1 MHTNVSYTNK
11 SKEKNFFALCR
22 AFQSNLLIVSAVTE
36 RCALQV
42 FLINSLYYALQVD
55 WKEKKNCEQIFH
67 LLPIGLDLSFMGF
80 ASI

>member
-11 SKEKNFFALCR
+11 SKKKNSFALCR

-42 FLINSLYYALQVD
+42 FLLNSLYYALQVD
-55 WKEKKNCEQIFH
+55 WKEKKTVNKFFTYYT
-67 LLPIGLDLSFMGF
+67 LV
-80 ASI
+80 